1 MGHSYAEENYLKA
14 ILKLSTPPEF
24 TVQTNQIAAHLETT
38 AASVTDM
45 LKKLAG
51 KDLVSYQRYQG
62 ASLTESGQQAA
73 TRLLRRHRLWEVFLV
88 QTLGMRWDEVH
99 EIAEE
104 LEHIPSDSLI
114 ERLDAFLG
122 HPKFDPHGDP
132 IPNAQGRYT
141 LRARIGLDELEAG
154 LPATVVGV
162 REDQR
167 NFLQHLTEKGIGL
180 GTRIELVG
188 RDEYDGT
195 VHLLVDGTA
204 QTLSGA
210 AARNILVK
218 PL

>member
-14 ILKLSTPPEF
+14 ILKLSAPPEY

-51 KDLVSYQRYQG
+51 KELVSYQRYQG
-62 ASLTESGQQAA
+62 ASLTEKGQQAA

-141 LRARIGLDELEAG
+141 LRTRIGLDELEAAQ
-154 LPATVVGV
+154 PATIVGV

-167 NFLQHLTEKGIGL
+167 SFLQHLTEKGIGL

-188 RDEYDGT
+188 RDDYDAT
-195 VHLLVDGTA
+195 VHLLVEGTA
-204 QTLSGA
+204 TSLSAA